1 MKKNSFLAFIIS
13 FFLHNLLFSQGI
25 VTKRHNNGQKLEV
38 CVYSG
43 AGISE
48 VLNSKY
54 EYRESPNNLFAKTEY
69 DVNGYAIKYTTY
81 SMSGKINTV
90 STFNPVTKK
99 GKKVSYDDT
108 GAVIKEEDIR
118 RDVYNSK
125 DPFE

>member
-1 MKKNSFLAFIIS
+1 MNKPVFLTFIFS
-13 FFLHNLLFSQGI
+13 FFLFSLGFSQGI

-43 AGISE
+43 TGISE

-54 EYRESPNNLFAKTEY
+54 EFRESPNILFAKTEY

-81 SMSGKINTV
+81 SMSGKINSV
-90 STFNPVTKK
+90 STFNPITKK